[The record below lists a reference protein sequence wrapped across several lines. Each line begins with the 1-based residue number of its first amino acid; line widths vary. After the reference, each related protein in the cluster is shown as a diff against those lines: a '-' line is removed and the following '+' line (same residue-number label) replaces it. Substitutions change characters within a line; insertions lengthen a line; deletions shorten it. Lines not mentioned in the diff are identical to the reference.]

1 MVVSSNN
8 GKTPLNVSG
17 NKLST
22 IKPEL
27 YRGGV
32 GRHFD
37 VQVGGVLTLEFLR
50 LTNAK
55 HPGQTNGVGLT
66 NVDGGSILISG
77 GGYGLFTS
85 ITWSGNEASDG
96 GAVAV
101 KGIPS
106 VSTGPSVFIRC
117 EFFGNKASS
126 GGGGALLFNKTQAIV
141 VDSNFANNHRTA
153 FEKYTDYSC
162 ASRNEGGVFDGGT
175 LQECESLCKADST
188 CVSFE
193 YFPEDHASVPK
204 RCQLSTSCTT
214 ANMGSDN
221 NVDLYIKVDVSPY
234 GQFGRDISLLDNVTL
249 YLLSTEK
256 AFSTPDIVDYVSK
269 QRKYISSE

>member
-8 GKTPLNVSG
+8 GKTPLNVRG

-22 IKPEL
+22 MKPEL

-106 VSTGPSVFIRC
+106 VSSGPSVFIRC
-117 EFFGNKASS
+117 EFFGNKASP
-126 GGGGALLFNKTQAIV
+126 GGGGALLLFSKTQAIV
-141 VDSNFANNHRTA
+141 VDSNFANN
-153 FEKYTDYSC
+153 
-162 ASRNEGGVFDGGT
+162 
-175 LQECESLCKADST
+175 Q
-188 CVSFE
+188 
-193 YFPEDHASVPK
+193 
-204 RCQLSTSCTT
+204 
-214 ANMGSDN
+214 
-221 NVDLYIKVDVSPY
+221 IISPY
-234 GQFGRDISLLDNVTL
+234 GQFGRDIFLLDNVTL

-269 QRKYISSE
+269 QRKYFSVVNE